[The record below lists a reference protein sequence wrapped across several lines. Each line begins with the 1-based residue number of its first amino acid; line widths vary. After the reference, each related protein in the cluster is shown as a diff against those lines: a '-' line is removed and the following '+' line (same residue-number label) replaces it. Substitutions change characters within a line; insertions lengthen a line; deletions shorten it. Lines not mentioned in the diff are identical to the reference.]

1 MYVCSWRVWWHTCFA
16 DIVIVIDSETCHTRT
31 FWSYLLEAGASLH
44 WCGRPKSTR
53 HLFLLFFLK
62 EHVVRCIGISTA
74 AVAWL
79 KSEILSFVSDS
90 DLISHFRGV
99 RCLTILYGK
108 SHDVEWNAWICCALE
123 VEMSW
128 YSQKPNLYVTV
139 WNCMYLYVTACN
151 CM

>member
-1 MYVCSWRVWWHTCFA
+1 MYVCTWRVWWYTCFA
-16 DIVIVIDSETCHTRT
+16 DIIVIFIDRETCHTYT
-31 FWSYLLEAGASLH
+31 YIL
-44 WCGRPKSTR
+44 
-53 HLFLLFFLK
+53 
-62 EHVVRCIGISTA
+62 IISTWSWCIIA
-74 AVAWL
+74 LMWQAEINTTPFFVVFSQRTCCEMHWNIY
-79 KSEILSFVSDS
+79 SSCGMTEILSFVSDS